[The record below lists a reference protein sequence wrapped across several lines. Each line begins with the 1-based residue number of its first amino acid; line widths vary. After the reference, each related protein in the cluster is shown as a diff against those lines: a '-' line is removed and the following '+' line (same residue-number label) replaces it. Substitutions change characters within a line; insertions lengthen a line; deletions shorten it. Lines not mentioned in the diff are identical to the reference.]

1 MTPEELNEKVWEEY
15 QELKRRIKK
24 LVIGILCA
32 PLVAGI
38 FMLIVWGICEWVYH
52 YVGV

>member
-15 QELKRRIKK
+15 QELKHRIKK
-24 LVIGILCA
+24 LVIGLLCA

-38 FMLIVWGICEWVYH
+38 FMLIVWVICEGVYQ
-52 YVGV
+52 YLGV